1 MCLSEEINAE
11 TRGIGL
17 GLLDDFIMPRDG
29 NLTMNNVLAL
39 VSFGEVL
46 MFLGVF

>member
-17 GLLDDFIMPRDG
+17 GLLDDFIMPRES
-29 NLTMNNVLAL
+29 NY
-39 VSFGEVL
+39 E
-46 MFLGVF
+46 